1 MFFKQNFC
9 CFLLSFLVFTS
20 PQQVLSREITPS
32 CTLAARVFGK
42 EICLNDVAIEQEQID
57 SIKKESGDQGLDSG
71 EALREKT
78 LERLKEK
85 IWNVALSHK
94 FSSDILEPTAEEL
107 DLYNKAMK
115 NSLEE
120 NYRKNR
126 QTAEKVEKMLAQGR
140 YNGQEKIKLA
150 NLLQTLETSISFYE
164 ERENY
169 KQDMPQEFHDMVL
182 EAERGLAQT
191 MIAQWKADKALWDA
205 YGGRVIFQQ
214 GALEPVDAYKKFMA
228 YIRQEGKLEIPDPQF
243 GDVFGI
249 MERYIAINNN
259 VYLAPDD
266 PAVTDYF
273 SSLSHSI
280 VP

>member
-1 MFFKQNFC
+1 
-9 CFLLSFLVFTS
+9 
-20 PQQVLSREITPS
+20 
-32 CTLAARVFGK
+32 
-42 EICLNDVAIEQEQID
+42 
-57 SIKKESGDQGLDSG
+57 
-71 EALREKT
+71 
-78 LERLKEK
+78 
-85 IWNVALSHK
+85 
-94 FSSDILEPTAEEL
+94 
-107 DLYNKAMK
+107 
-115 NSLEE
+115 
-120 NYRKNR
+120 
-126 QTAEKVEKMLAQGR
+126 MLAQGR

-249 MERYIAINNN
+249 MERYIASNNN